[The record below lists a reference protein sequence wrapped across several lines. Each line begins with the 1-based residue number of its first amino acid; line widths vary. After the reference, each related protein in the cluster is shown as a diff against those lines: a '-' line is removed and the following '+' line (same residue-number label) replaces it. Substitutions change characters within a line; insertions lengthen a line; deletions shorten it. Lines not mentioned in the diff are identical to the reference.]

1 MKIRELIQRLEKIE
15 QDCGEIEAKIYLS
28 FSKTE
33 NILDDVYYDD
43 ITNEV
48 IIPTYG

>member
-15 QDCGEIEAKIYLS
+15 QEHGEIESKIYLS

-33 NILDDVYYDD
+33 NIINDVYYDD
-43 ITNEV
+43 VTNEV
-48 IIPTYG
+48 IVPTYG